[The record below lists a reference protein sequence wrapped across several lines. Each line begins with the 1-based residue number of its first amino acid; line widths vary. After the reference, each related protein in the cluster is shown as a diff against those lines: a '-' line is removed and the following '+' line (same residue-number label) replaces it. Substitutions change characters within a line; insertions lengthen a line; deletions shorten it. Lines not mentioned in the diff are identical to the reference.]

1 MLRLQRFSFRFAEQV
16 PNSNLA
22 LKQEIERILT
32 DQSIDLSSF
41 SRPNFNEVLEK
52 KFVSKGWTGQLSGYY
67 ESKDP
72 SAKIDFFKDRVGV

>member
-41 SRPNFNEVLEK
+41 SRPKFNEVLEK
-52 KFVSKGWTGQLSGYY
+52 KFVSKGWTSQLPGYY
-67 ESKDP
+67 EPKDP